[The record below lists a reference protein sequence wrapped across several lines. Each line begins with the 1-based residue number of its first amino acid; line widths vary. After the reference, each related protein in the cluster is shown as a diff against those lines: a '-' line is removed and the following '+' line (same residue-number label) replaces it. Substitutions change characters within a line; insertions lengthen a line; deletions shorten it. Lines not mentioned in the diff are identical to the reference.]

1 MKELRYLVFFDKIGY
16 YANKQSKETE
26 DWTFTKRISESK
38 RHKTIHGAFI
48 RLDYANNIPEF
59 KNVNKGVLVE
69 QLETIDNKEIIKLV
83 AKLDYKTM
91 DRIVAE
97 KEIEQPRVD
106 IEPNKHPKKETSGE
120 ITTETTTKKKRGRPS
135 ASNKIQIEGYQP
147 TVGLTTT
154 PPNKKD
160 ITEEPGNVMEA
171 ESENE
176 EIKTE
181 PITLINDE
189 SHVKVAKIST
199 EDSFWD

>member
-171 ESENE
+171 EAENE